1 MRLNKRQREQLD
13 SLYWAGRAKE
23 LGLTQR
29 GAVKKAQLDAEALAR
44 DTARITQPAAQDNGY
59 ATVPPSGK
67 SDMFDALCYASLKFA
82 NPPKQLVIKRPA
94 RYVGKSASFMIFDD
108 LTALS
113 LADLADLKVTLS

>member
-23 LGLTQR
+23 LGLTPR
-29 GAVKKAQLDAEALAR
+29 DAVKKTQLDAETLTR
-44 DTARITQPAAQDNGY
+44 VTARITQPTDRGNGY

-67 SDMFDALCYASLKFA
+67 SDMFDALRYAMKFA
-82 NPPKQLVIKRPA
+82 SPPKQLIIKRPA

-113 LADLADLKVTLS
+113 LADPKVTLS

>member
-23 LGLTQR
+23 LGLTPR
-29 GAVKKAQLDAEALAR
+29 GAVRKAQLDAEALALV
-44 DTARITQPAAQDNGY
+44 TARITQPAAQDNGY

-67 SDMFDALCYASLKFA
+67 SDMFDALRYVMKFA
-82 NPPKQLVIKRPA
+82 SPPKQLVIKRPA
-94 RYVGKSASFMIFDD
+94 RYVGKSASFMIFND

-113 LADLADLKVTLS
+113 LADLKVTLS

>member
-1 MRLNKRQREQLD
+1 MSKSSRPSRRQREQLD

-29 GAVKKAQLDAEALAR
+29 DAVRKAQLDAEALAR
-44 DTARITQPAAQDNGY
+44 VTARITQPADRGNGY
-59 ATVPPSGK
+59 ATHPYFK
-67 SDMFDALCYASLKFA
+67 SDMLDALRYAAIRATSQ
-82 NPPKQLVIKRPA
+82 PKRLVIKRPA

-113 LADLADLKVTLS
+113 LADLKVTLS